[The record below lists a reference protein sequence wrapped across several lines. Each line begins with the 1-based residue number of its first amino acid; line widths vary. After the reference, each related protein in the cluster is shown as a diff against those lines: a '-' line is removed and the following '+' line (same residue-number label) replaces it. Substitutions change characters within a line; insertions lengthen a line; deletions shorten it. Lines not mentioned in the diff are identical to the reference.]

1 MPYTNNPLADFIN
14 HDREQEAQLQ
24 KMPVCCYCDEHIQDE
39 HLYLINDEFVCPKC
53 LKGYFRKN
61 TDDFID

>member
-1 MPYTNNPLADFIN
+1 MPYTNNPLADFLN

-24 KMPVCCYCDEHIQDE
+24 KMPVCEYCDEHIQDE
-39 HLYLINDEFVCPKC
+39 YCYYINGEFICPGC
-53 LKGYFRKN
+53 MNGYFKKN